1 MKNVEFLLIKGLDYN
16 LFWNNLPTTVNKTEV
31 DDGG

>member
-1 MKNVEFLLIKGLDYN
+1 MNNFEILLIKGLDYN

-31 DDGG
+31 DDRG